1 MEKNIISIF
10 HLHIHIIPR
19 YMNDVPNPKGWIR
32 NIFNNGDYS
41 IYVRKMNKLVRDNIP
56 NIIEQQGDKPDF
68 VILDSFDYYNE
79 LKKKLTEEVTEFT
92 NSDDVIEL
100 CDLIEVISAILDY
113 KNINN
118 KEFEEMRS
126 KKNKSNGKF
135 KNKIF
140 LNGVHR
146 MS

>member
-1 MEKNIISIF
+1 MMCLIQKAEYEIFLIMETIQF
-10 HLHIHIIPR
+10 M
-19 YMNDVPNPKGWIR
+19 YE
-32 NIFNNGDYS
+32 
-41 IYVRKMNKLVRDNIP
+41 KMNKLVRDNIP

-135 KNKIF
+135 KN
-140 LNGVHR
+140 
-146 MS
+146 

>member
-1 MEKNIISIF
+1 
-10 HLHIHIIPR
+10 
-19 YMNDVPNPKGWIR
+19 
-32 NIFNNGDYS
+32 
-41 IYVRKMNKLVRDNIP
+41 MNKLVRDNIP
-56 NIIEQQGDKPDF
+56 NIIEQQGDNPDF

-79 LKKKLTEEVTEFT
+79 LKKKLTEEVTEF
-92 NSDDVIEL
+92 NISDDVLEL

-118 KEFEEMRS
+118 KEFEEMRL
-126 KKNKSNGKF
+126 KKNKINGKF

-140 LNGVHR
+140 LNGIYR

>member
-1 MEKNIISIF
+1 MMCLIQKAECEIFLIMETIQF
-10 HLHIHIIPR
+10 M
-19 YMNDVPNPKGWIR
+19 YE
-32 NIFNNGDYS
+32 
-41 IYVRKMNKLVRDNIP
+41 KMNKLVRDNIP
-56 NIIEQQGDKPDF
+56 NIIEQQGDKLDF

>member
-1 MEKNIISIF
+1 MMCLIQKAEYEIFLIMETIQF
-10 HLHIHIIPR
+10 M
-19 YMNDVPNPKGWIR
+19 YE
-32 NIFNNGDYS
+32 
-41 IYVRKMNKLVRDNIP
+41 KMNKLVRDNIP

-79 LKKKLTEEVTEFT
+79 LKKKLTE
-92 NSDDVIEL
+92 
-100 CDLIEVISAILDY
+100 
-113 KNINN
+113 
-118 KEFEEMRS
+118 FEEMRS

>member
-1 MEKNIISIF
+1 MMCLIQKAEYEIFLIMETIQF
-10 HLHIHIIPR
+10 M
-19 YMNDVPNPKGWIR
+19 YE
-32 NIFNNGDYS
+32 
-41 IYVRKMNKLVRDNIP
+41 KMNKLVRDNIP
-56 NIIEQQGDKPDF
+56 NIIEQQGDNPDF

>member
-1 MEKNIISIF
+1 MMCLIQKAEYEIFLIMETIQF
-10 HLHIHIIPR
+10 M
-19 YMNDVPNPKGWIR
+19 YE
-32 NIFNNGDYS
+32 
-41 IYVRKMNKLVRDNIP
+41 KMNKLVRDNIP

-92 NSDDVIEL
+92 NSDDVI
-100 CDLIEVISAILDY
+100 DY

>member
-19 YMNDVPNPKGWIR
+19 YMNDVPNPKGGIR

-41 IYVRKMNKLVRDNIP
+41 IYVRKNEKLVRDNIP

>member
-1 MEKNIISIF
+1 MMCLIQKAECEIFLIMETIQF
-10 HLHIHIIPR
+10 M
-19 YMNDVPNPKGWIR
+19 YE
-32 NIFNNGDYS
+32 
-41 IYVRKMNKLVRDNIP
+41 KMNKLVRDNIP
-56 NIIEQQGDKPDF
+56 NRIEQQGDKPDF

>member
-1 MEKNIISIF
+1 MMCLIQKAEYEIFLIMETIQF
-10 HLHIHIIPR
+10 M
-19 YMNDVPNPKGWIR
+19 YE
-32 NIFNNGDYS
+32 
-41 IYVRKMNKLVRDNIP
+41 KMNKLVRDNIP

-113 KNINN
+113 KNIN
-118 KEFEEMRS
+118 
-126 KKNKSNGKF
+126 
-135 KNKIF
+135 IF
-140 LNGVHR
+140 NFTYIIILNYPAKQFPNTY
-146 MS
+146 